1 MKKFEFPLERVL
13 EVRRVR
19 RMLAEEKLGEAQRE
33 ESVVK
38 SRLDAAF
45 EARDSAQRELRS
57 ALSGR
62 LDQGR
67 LRRMLRYGDAVE
79 NEIFRQRAN
88 LKTKREITNKAREA
102 AVLRTQEERALER
115 HKERKLSEYIDAF
128 WWEQAKQMDDIG
140 AERFLRSKER

>member
-1 MKKFEFPLERVL
+1 LKKFEFPLERAL

-38 SRLDAAF
+38 SRLDAAY
-45 EARDSAQRELRS
+45 EARDSAQREIRNALR
-57 ALSGR
+57 GR

-79 NEIFRQRAN
+79 NEIFRQRAD
-88 LKTKREITNKAREA
+88 LKMRREITVKAREA

-115 HKERKLSEYIDAF
+115 HRERKLSEYMDVF